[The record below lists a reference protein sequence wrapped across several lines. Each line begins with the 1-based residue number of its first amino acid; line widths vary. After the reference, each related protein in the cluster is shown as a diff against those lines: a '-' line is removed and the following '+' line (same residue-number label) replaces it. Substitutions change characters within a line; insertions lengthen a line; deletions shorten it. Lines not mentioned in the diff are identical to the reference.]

1 MASRSGAVAKAEWGT
16 KRSCPKCGERFYD
29 LGKDDPVVCIECGH
43 EWTPEPILKS
53 KQPVHQEPVKKV
65 AAVKVATDDDEDEDL
80 IDDDVDI
87 DLDDEDDPDLD
98 DDDDDVPIVVD
109 KD

>member
-1 MASRSGAVAKAEWGT
+1 MAKAEWGT

-29 LGKDDPVVCIECGH
+29 LGKDDPVVCIACGH
-43 EWTPEPILKS
+43 EWMPDPILKS

-65 AAVKVATDDDEDEDL
+65 AAVKAATDDDEEEDL

-87 DLDDEDDPDLD
+87 DLDDEDDPDID

-109 KD
+109 ED